1 MIRAVV
7 DTNVLSSG
15 LARSTGSPRIVIDLW
30 TDEAFELVVSE
41 HILTE
46 LERTLANRYFQNLI
60 SQTEASDMVNKLRQ
74 KAMVTPLSSQVSGV
88 ATHPEDDL
96 VLATAVSGNAQFLV
110 TGDRQLLKL
119 RDYKGIRI
127 VDAAE
132 FLVIVLSI

>member
-1 MIRAVV
+1 VIRAVV

-15 LARSTGSPRIVIDLW
+15 LTRSTGSPRLVIDFW